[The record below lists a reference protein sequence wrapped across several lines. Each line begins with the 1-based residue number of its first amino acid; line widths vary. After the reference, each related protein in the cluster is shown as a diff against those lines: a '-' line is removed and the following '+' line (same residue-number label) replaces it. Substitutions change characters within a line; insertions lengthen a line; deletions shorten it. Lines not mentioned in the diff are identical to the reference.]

1 MLSASNINKP
11 KNQPVKLSHIYTA
24 LSIIFSAIWIIL
36 WFTMDFLRSKNWEH
50 LPFHSTVETIGGISA
65 IWIAVVLFNQKD
77 TDTDICFLLGN
88 GFICKGILD
97 IFHAV
102 CMPGESFI
110 FLNSAASLFSAVIFS
125 LIWLPR
131 NILRRYAKDHRW
143 LIIGFIII
151 SVSIGFRAVL
161 FPEGVPHLV
170 HLYDERFT
178 FVSITLNNSA
188 AILFLTTIPRWVS
201 FYQVNGQRYF
211 LLFLSISFLFGTSEI
226 FFQYSD
232 LWDGIWWSWHLIRLA
247 ANIITLWFLF
257 NNYLLLKDEVDH
269 FRKHTKENEY

>member
-1 MLSASNINKP
+1 MLFAKNINHP
-11 KNQPVKLSHIYTA
+11 QESPIKLAHIYTA
-24 LSIIFSAIWIIL
+24 LSIIFTIIWLIL
-36 WFTMDFLRSKNWEH
+36 WSTMDFLRSSHWVH
-50 LPFHSTVETIGGISA
+50 LPFHSTVETIGGLSA

-77 TDTDICFLLGN
+77 SDMDICFLLGN
-88 GFICKGILD
+88 GFVCKGILD

-110 FLNSAASLFSAVIFS
+110 FLNSAASLFASILFS
-125 LIWLPR
+125 FIWLPR
-131 NILRRYAKDHRW
+131 HVLKRYAKEHRW
-143 LIIGFIII
+143 FIIGFIII

-161 FPEGVPHLV
+161 FPEGVPHIIP
-170 HLYDERFT
+170 LYEERFT
-178 FVSITLNNSA
+178 FISITLNNAS

-201 FYQVNGQRYF
+201 LYQSSGHRYF

-232 LWDGIWWSWHLIRLA
+232 LWDGIWWSWHFIRLA

-257 NNYLLLKDEVDH
+257 NNYLLLEDEVDN
-269 FRKHTKENEY
+269 FRKNTEIRTS